1 MLCQSYDT
9 EFMSYSH
16 LSDRDRVGVEVGV
29 DNNPIDLSL
38 LIIIQELWWTVVQL
52 SALVPHGLPSALR
65 QMIPRDNDH
74 RTELSRGVF
83 LPYPGFLKVRTLL

>member
-1 MLCQSYDT
+1 
-9 EFMSYSH
+9 MSYSH

-74 RTELSRGVF
+74 RTELVEGFFSHT
-83 LPYPGFLKVRTLL
+83 PGSSKLGRSSSGKIKDV